1 MRWFK
6 PRERTVAII
15 GYPNHGKTVFLA
27 GLFWDSFFALSESFE
42 DERSPYAV
50 RAANAR
56 AAEVFF
62 GNAIMLSRSQ
72 LPPSSPRTPPEPAV
86 LEFSGVPGA
95 DGKRRKARVVFYD
108 IPGEAVSDE
117 EWLLNHAP
125 FLPRTDDLVF
135 IFDPTRADFAE
146 RALQAADLRDKI
158 FRIVP
163 GGERKNFIV
172 VLSKMDE
179 LRDENEWARMIAE
192 YWPDDSPRP
201 ERVGAYHQEME
212 RLSRMIRQWW
222 TDQAHG
228 GRGFVNQ
235 MPASTRYCA
244 ISSLGCQPAWRCAS
258 CEVPQADSLQVC
270 GECGSPRPRGAA
282 LMLVT
287 RPRPFR
293 VRDPL
298 FWVFRSMGVM

>member
-1 MRWFK
+1 MRFFK

-27 GLFWDSFFALSESFE
+27 GLFWDSFFSLAEAF
-42 DERSPYAV
+42 DDARSPYAV

-62 GNAIMLSRSQ
+62 GNAITLSRMQ
-72 LPPSSPRTPPEPAV
+72 LPPSSPRTPPEPAL

-117 EWLLNHAP
+117 EWLLNNAP
-125 FLPRTDDLVF
+125 FLPKTDDILF
-135 IFDPTRADFAE
+135 IFDPTRADFSE

-158 FRIVP
+158 YRIVP
-163 GGERKNFIV
+163 GGERKNYIV

-179 LRDENEWARMIAE
+179 LRDENEWASMIAE
-192 YWPDDSPRP
+192 YWPDDSPLP
-201 ERVGAYHQEME
+201 NQMGTYVKDMD
-212 RLSRMIRQWW
+212 RLSRLLRQWW
-222 TDQAHG
+222 VDRAHG

-235 MPASTRYCA
+235 MPPSTRYCA
-244 ISSLGCQPAWRCAS
+244 ISSLGCQPAWRCPE
-258 CEVPQADSLQVC
+258 CEELQPDSLNRC
-270 GECGSPRPRGAA
+270 GGCEATRPRNAP
-282 LMLVT
+282 LML
-287 RPRPFR
+287 RSKPRPFR

-298 FWVFRSMGVM
+298 FWVFRAMGAM